1 MNGSGDRMENQNVN
15 ILIVD
20 DREENLLA
28 LEAVLS
34 AKSYRL
40 VKAYS
45 GEEALKYVLKEEFAV
60 IIMDVQMPGINGF
73 ETAKMIRQREKTKNV
88 PIIFITAL
96 SQTVENII
104 HGYSV
109 GAIDYIIKPFD
120 ALILTYKVEGL
131 VSMYLN
137 KKKVEEQAKTIA
149 KYTDKLAEAYHALQI
164 NEEKL
169 EAQVKERTNE
179 LMIANQKLL
188 QEINKKEAA
197 MLKLEESEE
206 KYRQLTEESPV
217 AILVKKDN
225 SEQYSF
231 INETGVQLFK
241 AKSKEE
247 VLKQPIKKLIH
258 PSDYERI
265 ENLKKEREKGQFT
278 LECRLV
284 CMNGDIIDAEVKSIP
299 LIYQGE
305 PALHLMIRDITELKR
320 SREFMQQTEKL
331 TVVGELAAGI
341 AHEIRNPLTSL
352 KGFTQLLGD
361 RIDANHEYMDIM
373 ITEIDR
379 INTIVSEL
387 LLLAKPSKLEFKQIN
402 LKEILENII
411 TLMSAQA
418 NLFSVN
424 IELVSNKP
432 LSECFI
438 FGIED
443 KIKQVFINLL
453 KNAIESMEDGGEVII
468 QVEELDNQIE
478 IKFID
483 RGCGIPRELISKLG
497 QPFFTTKDRG
507 TGLGLMVC
515 YSIIESH
522 HGTMLID
529 STNGEGT
536 TVSVS
541 LPQYRIE
548 TVLQ

>member
-1 MNGSGDRMENQNVN
+1 MKNQTVN
-15 ILIVD
+15 ILLVD
-20 DREENLLA
+20 DREENLIA

-34 AKSYRL
+34 AKNYNL
-40 VKAYS
+40 IKAYS

-73 ETAKMIRQREKTKNV
+73 ETAKMIRKRKKTQNV

-96 SQTVENII
+96 SQTVENIL

-120 ALILTYKVEGL
+120 ALILTYKVDGL
-131 VSMYLN
+131 VAMYLN

-149 KYTDKLAEAYHALQI
+149 KYTNELAEAYRALQI

-169 EAQVKERTNE
+169 EALVKERTNE
-179 LMIANQKLL
+179 LSLTNEKLL
-188 QEINKKEAA
+188 REINEKEAA

-206 KYRQLTEESPV
+206 KYRQLTEESPM
-217 AILVKKDN
+217 AILVKKDHCDT
-225 SEQYSF
+225 YSF
-231 INETGVQLFK
+231 INQTGVQLFK
-241 AKSKEE
+241 ANSKED

-258 PSDYERI
+258 PGDYERI
-265 ENLKKEREKGQFT
+265 EKLKEEREKGQFT
-278 LECRLV
+278 LEARLV
-284 CMNGDIIDAEVKSIP
+284 CMNGEVIDAEVKSIP
-299 LIYQGE
+299 LIYKGE
-305 PALHLMIRDITELKR
+305 QALHLMIRDITELKR
-320 SREFMQQTEKL
+320 SREFMQQSEKL

-361 RIDANHEYMDIM
+361 QMDCNHEYMDIM
-373 ITEIDR
+373 ITEIER
-379 INTIVSEL
+379 INTIVGEL

-402 LKEILENII
+402 LGDILENII
-411 TLMSAQA
+411 TLMNAQA
-418 NLFSVN
+418 NLYGVKIKLES
-424 IELVSNKP
+424 SQS
-432 LSECFI
+432 LSDRYI

-443 KIKQVFINLL
+443 KIKQVFINLV

-468 QVEELDNQIE
+468 QVMEGEKYFE

-483 RGCGIPRELISKLG
+483 GGCGIPREILSKLG

-529 STNGEGT
+529 SACGQGT

-541 LPQYRIE
+541 LPLFCTE
-548 TVLQ
+548 TVIY

>member
-34 AKSYRL
+34 TKSYRL

-45 GEEALKYVLKEEFAV
+45 GEEALKHVLREEFAV

-96 SQTVENII
+96 SQTVENIL

-120 ALILTYKVEGL
+120 ALILTYKVESL

-137 KKKVEEQAKTIA
+137 KKKIEEQAKTIA

-179 LMIANQKLL
+179 LMIANQQLL

-241 AKSKEE
+241 ATSKEE

-258 PSDYERI
+258 PSDFDRI
-265 ENLKKEREKGQFT
+265 ENLRTEREQGQFT
-278 LECRLV
+278 LECQLV

-299 LIYQGE
+299 LLYQGE

-320 SREFMQQTEKL
+320 SREFMQQSEKL

-361 RIDANHEYMDIM
+361 RLDANHEYMDIM

-402 LKEILENII
+402 LEEIFENII

-424 IELVSNKP
+424 IELVSSKP
-432 LSECFI
+432 LSDCYV

-453 KNAIESMEDGGEVII
+453 KNAIESMEDGGEAII
-468 QVEELDNQIE
+468 QVEELENQIE

-483 RGCGIPRELISKLG
+483 SGCGIPREFLSKLG

-548 TVLQ
+548 TALQ

>member
-1 MNGSGDRMENQNVN
+1 MNGSGDRMEKQNVN
-15 ILIVD
+15 LLLVD

-34 AKSYRL
+34 NKNYTL
-40 VKAYS
+40 IKAYS
-45 GEEALKYVLKEEFAV
+45 GEEALKYILKHEFAL
-60 IIMDVQMPGINGF
+60 IIMDVQMPGMNGF
-73 ETAKMIRQREKTKNV
+73 ETAKMIRQRKKTKDV

-96 SQTVENII
+96 SQTVDHILQ
-104 HGYSV
+104 GYSI

-120 ALILTYKVEGL
+120 ALILTYKVESL

-137 KKKVEEQAKTIA
+137 KKKIEEQAKTIA
-149 KYTDKLAEAYHALQI
+149 KYTNELAEAYRALQI

-169 EAQVKERTNE
+169 EAQIKERTNE

-188 QEINKKEAA
+188 QEIKEKETA
-197 MLKLEESEE
+197 MRKLEESEE

-217 AILVKKDN
+217 AILVKKEN
-225 SEQYSF
+225 SETYSF
-231 INETGVQLFK
+231 INKTGVQLFK

-247 VLKQPIKKLIH
+247 VLSQPIKKLIH
-258 PSDYERI
+258 PGDYERI

-284 CMNGDIIDAEVKSIP
+284 CMNGDVIDAEVKSIP

-305 PALHLMIRDITELKR
+305 PALHLMIRDITEIKR

-361 RIDANHEYMDIM
+361 KMGANHEYMDIM

-387 LLLAKPSKLEFKQIN
+387 LLLAKPSKLEFKPIQ
-402 LKEILENII
+402 LKDILDNII

-418 NLFSVN
+418 NLYGVK
-424 IELVSNKP
+424 IRLVSNEP
-432 LSECFI
+432 LNDLYI

-443 KIKQVFINLL
+443 KMKQVFINLL
-453 KNAIESMEDGGEVII
+453 KNAIESMEDGGEVVIH
-468 QVEELDNQIE
+468 VEEQKGQIE

-483 RGCGIPRELISKLG
+483 AGCGIPRELLPKLG

-529 STNGEGT
+529 SASGEGT
-536 TVSVS
+536 TVSVT
-541 LPQYRIE
+541 LPQYQWE
-548 TVLQ
+548 TVKK

>member
-1 MNGSGDRMENQNVN
+1 MEKQNVN
-15 ILIVD
+15 LLLVD

-34 AKSYRL
+34 NKNYTL
-40 VKAYS
+40 IKAYS
-45 GEEALKYVLKEEFAV
+45 GEEALKYILKHEFAL
-60 IIMDVQMPGINGF
+60 IIMDVQMPGMNGF
-73 ETAKMIRQREKTKNV
+73 ETAKMIRQRKKTKDV

-96 SQTVENII
+96 SQTVDHILQ
-104 HGYSV
+104 GYSI

-120 ALILTYKVEGL
+120 ALILTYKVESL

-137 KKKVEEQAKTIA
+137 KKKIEEQAKTIA
-149 KYTDKLAEAYHALQI
+149 KYTNELAEAYRALQI

-169 EAQVKERTNE
+169 EAQIKERTNE

-188 QEINKKEAA
+188 QEIKEKETA
-197 MLKLEESEE
+197 MRKLEESEE

-217 AILVKKDN
+217 AILVKKEN
-225 SEQYSF
+225 SETYSF
-231 INETGVQLFK
+231 INKTGVQLFK

-247 VLKQPIKKLIH
+247 VLSQPIKKLIH
-258 PSDYERI
+258 PGDYERI

-284 CMNGDIIDAEVKSIP
+284 CMNGDVIDAEVKSIP

-305 PALHLMIRDITELKR
+305 PALHLMIRDITEIKR

-361 RIDANHEYMDIM
+361 KMGANHEYMDIM

-387 LLLAKPSKLEFKQIN
+387 LLLAKPSKLEFKPIQ
-402 LKEILENII
+402 LKDILDNII

-418 NLFSVN
+418 NLYGVK
-424 IELVSNKP
+424 IRLVSNEP
-432 LSECFI
+432 LNDLYI

-443 KIKQVFINLL
+443 KMKQVFINLL
-453 KNAIESMEDGGEVII
+453 KNAIESMEDGGEVVIH
-468 QVEELDNQIE
+468 VEEQKGQIE

-483 RGCGIPRELISKLG
+483 AGCGIPRELLPKLG

-529 STNGEGT
+529 SASGEGT
-536 TVSVS
+536 TVSVT
-541 LPQYRIE
+541 LPQYQWE
-548 TVLQ
+548 TVKK

>member
-1 MNGSGDRMENQNVN
+1 MNGSEDRMENQTVK

-34 AKSYRL
+34 SKNYNL
-40 VKAYS
+40 IKAYS

-73 ETAKMIRQREKTKNV
+73 ETAKMIRKRKKTKNV

-96 SQTVENII
+96 SQTVENIL

-120 ALILTYKVEGL
+120 ALILTYKVESL
-131 VSMYLN
+131 ASMYLN

-149 KYTDKLAEAYHALQI
+149 KYTNELAEAYHTLQI

-169 EAQVKERTNE
+169 EALVKERTNE
-179 LMIANQKLL
+179 LILTNKKLL
-188 QEINKKEAA
+188 QEIDEKEIA
-197 MLKLEESEE
+197 MVKLEESEE

-217 AILVKKDN
+217 AILVKKEKN
-225 SEQYSF
+225 EKYSF
-231 INETGVQLFK
+231 INQTGVLLFK
-241 AKSKEE
+241 ANSKEE
-247 VLKQPIKKLIH
+247 VLNQPIKKLIH

-265 ENLKKEREKGQFT
+265 ENLKEERDKGQFT

-284 CMNGDIIDAEVKSIP
+284 CLNGEVIDVEVKSIP

-320 SREFMQQTEKL
+320 SREFMQQSEKL

-361 RIDANHEYMDIM
+361 RIDTDQEYMNIM
-373 ITEIDR
+373 IAEIER

-387 LLLAKPSKLEFKQIN
+387 LLLAKPSKLEFKPIN
-402 LKEILENII
+402 LGDILENIM

-418 NLFSVN
+418 NLYGIKIKLLS
-424 IELVSNKP
+424 EKP
-432 LSECFI
+432 LNKSYI

-443 KIKQVFINLL
+443 KIKQVFINLV
-453 KNAIESMEDGGEVII
+453 KNAIESMEDGGEIII
-468 QVEELDNQIE
+468 QVIGGDHQIE

-483 RGCGIPRELISKLG
+483 AGCGIPHELLSKLG
-497 QPFFTTKDRG
+497 KPFFTTKDRG

-522 HGTMLID
+522 HGTMMID
-529 STNGEGT
+529 SMNGKGT
-536 TVSVS
+536 IVTVS
-541 LPQYRIE
+541 LPVYQTDN
-548 TVLQ
+548 TVN

>member
-1 MNGSGDRMENQNVN
+1 MNGSEDRMENQTVN
-15 ILIVD
+15 ILLVD

-34 AKSYRL
+34 AKNYHL
-40 VKAYS
+40 IKAYS

-73 ETAKMIRQREKTKNV
+73 ETAKMIRKRKKTQNV

-96 SQTVENII
+96 SQTVENIL

-120 ALILTYKVEGL
+120 ALILTYKVESL

-149 KYTDKLAEAYHALQI
+149 KYTNELAEAYRALQI

-169 EAQVKERTNE
+169 EALVKERTNE
-179 LMIANQKLL
+179 LSLTNEKLL
-188 QEINKKEAA
+188 REINEKEAA

-206 KYRQLTEESPV
+206 KYRQLTEESPM
-217 AILVKKDN
+217 AILVKKDHCDT
-225 SEQYSF
+225 YSF
-231 INETGVQLFK
+231 INQTGVQLFK
-241 AKSKEE
+241 ANSKEE
-247 VLKQPIKKLIH
+247 VLNQPIKKLIH
-258 PSDYERI
+258 PGDYDRI
-265 ENLKKEREKGQFT
+265 EKLKEEREKGQYT
-278 LECRLV
+278 LEARLV
-284 CMNGDIIDAEVKSIP
+284 CLNGEVIDAEVKSIP

-305 PALHLMIRDITELKR
+305 QALHLMIRDITELKR
-320 SREFMQQTEKL
+320 SREFMQQSEKL

-352 KGFTQLLGD
+352 KGFTQLLGNQMD
-361 RIDANHEYMDIM
+361 CNHEYMDIM

-387 LLLAKPSKLEFKQIN
+387 LLLAKPGKLEFKQIN
-402 LKEILENII
+402 LGEILENII

-418 NLFSVN
+418 NLYGVN
-424 IELVSNKP
+424 IKLECSKP
-432 LSECFI
+432 LNECYI

-443 KIKQVFINLL
+443 KIKQVFINIV
-453 KNAIESMEDGGEVII
+453 KNAIESMENGGEVMIK
-468 QVEELDNQIE
+468 VMEGANNFE

-483 RGCGIPRELISKLG
+483 GGCGIPRELLSKLG

-529 STNGEGT
+529 SASGQGT
-536 TVSVS
+536 TVSVT
-541 LPQYRIE
+541 LPLYRTE
-548 TVLQ
+548 TVKQ

>member
-1 MNGSGDRMENQNVN
+1 MEKQNVN
-15 ILIVD
+15 LLLVD

-34 AKSYRL
+34 NKNYTL
-40 VKAYS
+40 IKAYS
-45 GEEALKYVLKEEFAV
+45 GEEALKYILKHEFAL
-60 IIMDVQMPGINGF
+60 IIMDVQMPGMNGF
-73 ETAKMIRQREKTKNV
+73 ETAKMIRQRKKTKDV

-96 SQTVENII
+96 SQTVDHILQ
-104 HGYSV
+104 GYSI

-120 ALILTYKVEGL
+120 ALILTYKVESL

-137 KKKVEEQAKTIA
+137 KKKIEEQAKTIA
-149 KYTDKLAEAYHALQI
+149 QYTNELAEAYRALQI

-169 EAQVKERTNE
+169 EAQIKERTNE

-188 QEINKKEAA
+188 QEIKEKETA
-197 MLKLEESEE
+197 MRKLEESEE

-217 AILVKKDN
+217 AILVKKEN
-225 SEQYSF
+225 SETYSF
-231 INETGVQLFK
+231 INKTGVQLFK

-247 VLKQPIKKLIH
+247 VLSQPIKKLIH
-258 PSDYERI
+258 PGDYERI

-284 CMNGDIIDAEVKSIP
+284 CMNGDVIDAEVKSIP

-305 PALHLMIRDITELKR
+305 PALHLMIRDITEIKR

-361 RIDANHEYMDIM
+361 KMGANHEYMDIM

-387 LLLAKPSKLEFKQIN
+387 LLLAKPSKLEFKPIQ
-402 LKEILENII
+402 LKDILDNII

-418 NLFSVN
+418 NLYGVK
-424 IELVSNKP
+424 IRLVSNEP
-432 LSECFI
+432 LNDLYI

-443 KIKQVFINLL
+443 KMKQVFINLL
-453 KNAIESMEDGGEVII
+453 KNAIESMEDGGEVVIH
-468 QVEELDNQIE
+468 VEEQKGQIE

-483 RGCGIPRELISKLG
+483 AGCGIPRELLPKLG

-529 STNGEGT
+529 SASGEGT
-536 TVSVS
+536 TVSVT
-541 LPQYRIE
+541 LPQYQWE
-548 TVLQ
+548 TVKK

>member
-1 MNGSGDRMENQNVN
+1 MNGSGDRMENQHVN

-34 AKSYRL
+34 AKNYRL
-40 VKAYS
+40 VKAFS
-45 GEEALKYVLKEEFAV
+45 GEEALKYVLREEFAV

-96 SQTVENII
+96 SQTVENIL

-120 ALILTYKVEGL
+120 ALILTYKVESL
-131 VSMYLN
+131 VSMYLT
-137 KKKVEEQAKTIA
+137 KKKIEEQAKTIA
-149 KYTDKLAEAYHALQI
+149 KYTNKLADAYHALQI

-179 LMIANQKLL
+179 LIIANQKLL
-188 QEINKKEAA
+188 QEIDKKEVA

-217 AILVKKDN
+217 AILVKKEN

-241 AKSKEE
+241 ANSKEE
-247 VLKQPIKKLIH
+247 VLMQPIRKLIH

-265 ENLKKEREKGQFT
+265 ENLKKEREKGHYA

-284 CMNGDIIDAEVKSIP
+284 CINGDVIDAEVKSIP
-299 LIYQGE
+299 LVYQGE

-361 RIDANHEYMDIM
+361 RMDANHEYMDIM
-373 ITEIDR
+373 LTEIDR

-387 LLLAKPSKLEFKQIN
+387 LLLAKPSKIEFKQIN
-402 LKEILENII
+402 LAEILESII

-418 NLFSVN
+418 NLFGVN
-424 IELVSNKP
+424 IELISSKSLN
-432 LSECFI
+432 EYYI

-453 KNAIESMEDGGEVII
+453 KNAIESMEDGGELVI
-468 QVEELDNQIE
+468 QVEEQEEQIE

-483 RGCGIPRELISKLG
+483 GGCGIPHELISKLG
-497 QPFFTTKDRG
+497 QPFFTTKESG

-522 HGTMLID
+522 YGTMLIN
-529 STNGEGT
+529 SINGEGT